1 MRPVAVLNKPKLIGV
16 VSSDSGCL
24 TVLDPCHLGISE
36 AGAIRLP
43 NWNLYTRFDTEVGDG
58 EFTVYEQRDSR
69 GRLRR
74 VVIELE

>member
-1 MRPVAVLNKPKLIGV
+1 MAVLSKPKLIGCV
-16 VSSDSGCL
+16 KVDSGSIS
-24 TVLDPCHLGISE
+24 VLDPCHLGVSE
-36 AGAIRLP
+36 AGAVRLP

>member
-1 MRPVAVLNKPKLIGV
+1 MRNSQTLITKIIGCV
-16 VSSDSGCL
+16 KVDSGCL